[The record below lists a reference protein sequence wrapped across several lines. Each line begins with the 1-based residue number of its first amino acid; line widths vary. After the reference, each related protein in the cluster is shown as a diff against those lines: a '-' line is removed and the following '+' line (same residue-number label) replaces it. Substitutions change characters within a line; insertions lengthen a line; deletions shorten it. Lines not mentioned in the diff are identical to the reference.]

1 MTDPPPTD
9 LDHPLVQVARDLAD
23 GLLAPQ
29 AARVDREGIP
39 ASHITAIKESGLLG
53 MGGPVGAGGSAAPAP
68 VIRAV
73 TEILAGADATTWFVQ
88 VQHHSPLATVVG
100 SEEPARERLLR
111 PLSDGTL
118 LAGVAFSHL
127 RSHPRVQVAATPVD
141 GGWRFDGTA
150 PWCTGWG
157 LNDVLM
163 LAGTTPDDGVVF
175 CFVDAREQPGLRASA
190 PMRLAALESSRTVR
204 LDLDGLRVGADAVI
218 RRTTMDDWLSADRRT
233 TVNVNP
239 AVFGI
244 ATAALDLLDGS
255 ADRDAATLAGGLRTR
270 LQIARRDAYAL
281 LDTVPAGERLDERLA
296 ARLEAMEVM
305 RTATSAAVIAGGGRA
320 MAASASAQRLAREG
334 MFLLVQAQTAALR
347 AAQLRHLAA
356 LS

>member
-1 MTDPPPTD
+1 MSDLPPTGV
-9 LDHPLVQVARDLAD
+9 DHPLVRVARDLAD
-23 GLLAPQ
+23 DLLAPN
-29 AARVDREGIP
+29 AARVDREGVPP
-39 ASHITAIKESGLLG
+39 AHIAAIKASGLLG
-53 MGGPVGAGGSAAPAP
+53 MGGPATAGGSAAPAP

-88 VQHHSPLATVVG
+88 AQHHSPLATVVRG
-100 SEEPARERLLR
+100 EGPARERLLR

-163 LAGTTPDDGVVF
+163 LAGTAPDDGVVF

-204 LDLDGLRVGADAVI
+204 LHFDGLRVDPDMVI
-218 RRTTMDDWLSADRRT
+218 HRTTLADWTSSDRRT

-244 ATAALDLLDGS
+244 ATAALDLLDR
-255 ADRDAATLAGGLRTR
+255 AAERDAATLAGSLRTR

-281 LDTVPAGERLDERLA
+281 LDDVPADDRLDDRLA

-305 RTATSAAVIAGGGRA
+305 RAATSGAVIAGGGRA
-320 MAASASAQRLAREG
+320 MAASAPAQRLAREA
-334 MFLLVQAQTAALR
+334 MFLLVQAQTTALR
-347 AAQLRHLAA
+347 SAQLRHLAA
-356 LS
+356 RS